1 MGLGAMAL
9 AVLVIAN
16 DFTALSVALPA
27 IEQGFGTDVTTVQW
41 IITGYAL
48 VFGVLIVTGGRLA
61 DMFGRR
67 HIFFVGTTI
76 FAVFSVLGGFATDA
90 WMLLAARGAMGVGG
104 ALMWPAILGM
114 TYALTPAGRAALA
127 GALVLGSA
135 GFGNAVGPLLGGAL
149 TDALSW
155 RWIFFLNL
163 PVAVLAVAGGLAGR
177 AAGAVDA
184 KDQRIDYAGVITLSI
199 GLLALLLAL
208 DLGVDLGWTSA
219 LILGLFAVAAG
230 EPPAVRQGRAPGR
243 ASTRW
248 CRRDVLGNRT
258 FFAASMATLLMS
270 AIFFAALLFLPQL
283 MAKQFG
289 FSAVGAGAG
298 LLPMMGTFALTSF
311 VSGPLYTR
319 LGAKLIVTLGAVCLA
334 LGMFLLSRVE
344 PTTTYA
350 ELVPGM
356 VVLGIGV
363 GLFYSSITTVAIT
376 ALDPSQASLAG
387 AIVYMFQI
395 AGGSVGLGLN
405 TAIVA
410 SAPSLVE
417 GIRIAFLV
425 DAGLAVVGVVVA
437 IFFVGGRIDRRRS
450 MPCCTATARTGE
462 RALQGT
468 TGGSLPGLS
477 LGAFGQALDARAS
490 RRAAPVVAQIG
501 RPALS
506 VALEEQAPL
515 RARPRPEVA
524 GCEDELGR
532 VVRPA
537 LPEPR
542 APALEVGRLSELGVA
557 QNGHEHVPPIRGIH
571 PLRPPR
577 RHRRTDAQRNRLCF
591 ATHR

>member
-1 MGLGAMAL
+1 MDCGDRALARAEPAARADALTRAQIVGLGAMAL

-27 IEQGFGTDVTTVQW
+27 IEQGFDADVTTVQW

-76 FAVFSVLGGFATDA
+76 FAAFSALGGFATDA

-135 GFGNAVGPLLGGAL
+135 GFGNAVGPLLGGGL

-163 PVAVLAVAGGLAGR
+163 PIAVLAIAVVWR
-177 AAGAVDA
+177 VVPRVTVDA
-184 KDQRIDYAGVITLSI
+184 QDQQIDYAGVLTLSI

-208 DLGVDLGWTSA
+208 DLGVDLRWTSP
-219 LILGLFAVAAG
+219 LILGLFAVAVASLLLFARIEARAG
-230 EPPAVRQGRAPGR
+230 AHALVPAG
-243 ASTRW
+243 
-248 CRRDVLGNRT
+248 VLGNPS

-283 MAKQFG
+283 MTKQFG
-289 FSAVGAGAG
+289 YTAVGAGAG
-298 LLPMMGTFALTSF
+298 LLPMMGSFALTSF
-311 VSGPLYTR
+311 VSGPLYAR
-319 LGAKLIVTLGAVCLA
+319 LGAKLIVTIGALCLA

-350 ELVPGM
+350 GLVPGM

-387 AIVYMFQI
+387 AIIYMFQI
-395 AGGSVGLGLN
+395 AGGAVGLGLN
-405 TAIVA
+405 TALVVT
-410 SAPSLVE
+410 APSLVE
-417 GIRIAFLV
+417 GVRIAFLV
-425 DAGLAVVGVVVA
+425 DAGLAVAGVLVA
-437 IFFVGGRIDRRRS
+437 VLFVGGRIDRH
-450 MPCCTATARTGE
+450 T
-462 RALQGT
+462 
-468 TGGSLPGLS
+468 
-477 LGAFGQALDARAS
+477 LDD
-490 RRAAPVVAQIG
+490 
-501 RPALS
+501 L
-506 VALEEQAPL
+506 L
-515 RARPRPEVA
+515 
-524 GCEDELGR
+524 
-532 VVRPA
+532 
-537 LPEPR
+537 
-542 APALEVGRLSELGVA
+542 
-557 QNGHEHVPPIRGIH
+557 H
-571 PLRPPR
+571 
-577 RHRRTDAQRNRLCF
+577 RHRA
-591 ATHR
+591 HG